1 MSVAG
6 RKIAVLTC
14 GCGFALRF
22 PLTASAHGLED
33 VLRPPPLTAIGDTPP
48 GAEPLLNAVV
58 VSQAA
63 SLTSLLETIA
73 GLLKVSE
80 RLVPAVCAKR
90 GQTTTAFLD

>member
-6 RKIAVLTC
+6 RKIAVMTC
-14 GCGFALRF
+14 GCGFALRL
-22 PLTASAHGLED
+22 PLIAAVHGLED
-33 VLRPPPLTAIGDTPP
+33 VLRPPPLTAIGDTPR

-80 RLVPAVCAKR
+80 RLVPAV
-90 GQTTTAFLD
+90 

>member
-6 RKIAVLTC
+6 RQIQVLTY
-14 GCGFALRF
+14 GCGFALRL
-22 PLTASAHGLED
+22 PRIEAAHGHEE
-33 VLRPPPLTAIGDTPP
+33 VSRPPPLTAIGDTPP

-73 GLLKVSE
+73 GLLKVNE
-80 RLVPAVCAKR
+80 RLVPAV
-90 GQTTTAFLD
+90 

>member
-1 MSVAG
+1 MM
-6 RKIAVLTC
+6 TC
-14 GCGFALRF
+14 GCGFARRL
-22 PLTASAHGLED
+22 PLIAAAHVLED
-33 VLRPPPLTAIGDTPP
+33 VLRPPPLTAIGDTPR

-80 RLVPAVCAKR
+80 RLVPAV
-90 GQTTTAFLD
+90 